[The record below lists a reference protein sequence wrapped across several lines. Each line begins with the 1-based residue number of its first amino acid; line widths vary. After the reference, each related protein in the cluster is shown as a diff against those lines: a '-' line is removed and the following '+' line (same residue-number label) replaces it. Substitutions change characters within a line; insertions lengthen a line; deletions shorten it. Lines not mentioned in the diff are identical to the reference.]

1 MHRRTLVLGVL
12 VLPPW
17 ACDSVPASRPPADD
31 DAARGA
37 AEAGAGGARGDG
49 AVPVGDVGVDASPDA
64 APEGELRLNE
74 AMPAP
79 PEGQADWLELWVTG
93 PGAVELGAYTLVDDD
108 PDHAPVALPA
118 RTVMPGTFLRV
129 DVTERPAA
137 GQLAF
142 PYGLGR
148 DDALHLARDGER
160 VDTLRWSGAQ
170 VGPERSVGR
179 LPDGAGEVVSLTPT
193 PGAANQ
199 ALAAAGGLFD
209 PARLLAVVLRF
220 EPAAWEALPSQAVAA
235 TLTLGEHLADH
246 PVRVARDETTPA
258 TWVVTFAPARTVDGF
273 GAFELHCG
281 DDPADALREVLG
293 LETARLFGLPAPE
306 AVLAEVRVQADPARL
321 CVVRERFDAA
331 FADRRGLGPG
341 ESLFRV
347 RPPASDLRFLGR
359 EPAAYA
365 GLETLEGGASSADFV
380 DLVRAL
386 NTGDPSAYDAVLDRD
401 TTLRFLAL
409 QAVMADLS
417 GYGGAATHLA
427 FVGDAGRLTP
437 CTTGMPGAF
446 GGPGCACSA
455 AEVEAFPLG
464 APTCGPLEDRPLLAR
479 LLTAP
484 AWREAYVAAVRAA
497 LDGPLAPAGVDARL
511 LAWRA
516 VAARGPVAP
525 GFSTAF
531 EMAVRARLTA
541 VRAQILL
548 GVPPVAPP
556 GAACRAPAAVSPD

>member
-1 MHRRTLVLGVL
+1 
-12 VLPPW
+12 
-17 ACDSVPASRPPADD
+17 
-31 DAARGA
+31 
-37 AEAGAGGARGDG
+37 
-49 AVPVGDVGVDASPDA
+49 VGVDASPDA

-321 CVVRERFDAA
+321 CVVRERFD
-331 FADRRGLGPG
+331 
-341 ESLFRV
+341 
-347 RPPASDLRFLGR
+347 
-359 EPAAYA
+359 
-365 GLETLEGGASSADFV
+365 GAS
-380 DLVRAL
+380 
-386 NTGDPSAYDAVLDRD
+386 
-401 TTLRFLAL
+401 
-409 QAVMADLS
+409 
-417 GYGGAATHLA
+417 
-427 FVGDAGRLTP
+427 
-437 CTTGMPGAF
+437 
-446 GGPGCACSA
+446 
-455 AEVEAFPLG
+455 
-464 APTCGPLEDRPLLAR
+464 
-479 LLTAP
+479 
-484 AWREAYVAAVRAA
+484 
-497 LDGPLAPAGVDARL
+497 
-511 LAWRA
+511 
-516 VAARGPVAP
+516 
-525 GFSTAF
+525 
-531 EMAVRARLTA
+531 VRARASSGSARRRRTSDSWA
-541 VRAQILL
+541 GIPRRM
-548 GVPPVAPP
+548 P
-556 GAACRAPAAVSPD
+556 GSRRSRGARPRPTSWTSSARSTPATPRPTTPCSIGTRRCAFWRSRP